1 MDQSAQAP
9 VGGSLSKS
17 VEDVL
22 VESKVITPDQANLVK
37 LEAVNSG
44 KSAEQILKDHGFA
57 SAADIIRARSDLLG
71 IAFVDLETK
80 AISPEILNLVPEAV
94 ARRYNLVPFELDQG
108 ANLLSVGMAD
118 PLDIDAISFLEK
130 KTLKKIRPFLANQVT
145 VKSIIDERYNQ
156 GLETQVTAALEQTP
170 QDTENGGEDISK
182 LEGVIRDAPVAKIA
196 SSLMEFAIR
205 SRASDIHVEPLE
217 GHTRIRYRIDG
228 ILYEKLILPSRIHD
242 SLVSRIKI
250 MSNLKID
257 EKRTP
262 QDGRFNFKMNDAEV
276 DVRVST
282 LPTSHGEKVVMRL
295 LRKSGGVPTL
305 PDLGLRGLALKNLE
319 ISILRPHGIIIV
331 CGPTG
336 SGKTTTLYAVLSR
349 INSTKVNIVTLE
361 DPVEYQIAG
370 TNQVQ
375 INPQAGLTF
384 ATGLRSFLRQDP
396 NIILVGEIRDGE
408 TTDLAIQAA
417 LTGHLVF
424 STLHTST
431 ASGAIPR
438 LIDLG
443 GEPFLL
449 ASSLN
454 AIAGQRI
461 LRRVCSHCKEP
472 YNPPDILVNDI
483 KTVLGDFFPKDKLQ
497 DGKLTLYKGKGCAE
511 CGDSGFLGRMGI
523 FEVLVVSDKISKMIL
538 THADAGD
545 IERQA
550 VEEGMIPMK
559 QDGYLKVVEGLTT
572 IEEVLRVAQD

>member
-1 MDQSAQAP
+1 MDISAQR
-9 VGGSLSKS
+9 S

-22 VESKVITPDQANLVK
+22 LESKVITPDQANLVK

-44 KSAEQILKDHGFA
+44 KSAETILKDHGFA
-57 SAADIIRARSDLLG
+57 SNADIVKARAALLG
-71 IAFVDLETK
+71 IPVVDLSTK
-80 AISPEILNLVPEAV
+80 AISPEILNLVPETV
-94 ARRYNLVPFELDQG
+94 ARRYDAVPFEEDK
-108 ANLLSVGMAD
+108 ANSVLLVAMSD
-118 PLDIDAISFLEK
+118 PLDINAISFLEK
-130 KTLKKIRPFLANQVT
+130 KTGKKIHPFLADQQVIKT
-145 VKSIIDERYNQ
+145 LIDERYNQ

-170 QDTENGGEDISK
+170 TTVEDESGGEDISK

-205 SRASDIHVEPLE
+205 SRASDIHIEPLE
-217 GHTRIRYRIDG
+217 DHTRIRYRIDG
-228 ILYEKLILPSRIHD
+228 ILYEKLILPERIHD

-257 EKRTP
+257 EKRIP
-262 QDGRFNFKMNDAEV
+262 QDGRFNFKLNDAEV

-319 ISILRPHGIIIV
+319 IAILRPHGIIIV

-336 SGKTTTLYAVLSR
+336 SGKTTTLYSVLSR
-349 INSTKVNIVTLE
+349 ISSTKVNIVTLE
-361 DPVEYQIAG
+361 DPVEYQMAG
-370 TNQVQ
+370 INQVQ

-431 ASGAIPR
+431 AAGAIPR
-438 LIDLG
+438 LTDLG

-454 AIAGQRI
+454 AIVGQRI
-461 LRRVCSHCKEP
+461 LRKICPHCKES
-472 YNPPDILVNDI
+472 YQPPEILVSDI
-483 KTVLGDFFPKDKLQ
+483 KTVLGDLFPKDKLV
-497 DGKLTLYKGKGCAE
+497 DGKLLLYKGKGCSE
-511 CGDSGFLGRMGI
+511 CADSGFLGRMGI
-523 FEVLVVSDKISKMIL
+523 FEVVVVSDKIAKLVL
-538 THADAGD
+538 TRADAGQV
-545 IERQA
+545 EKQA

-559 QDGYLKVVEGLTT
+559 QDGYLKAVEGLTT